1 VAPEPLTGAGV
12 GARSTL
18 SRLGPLSEPSV
29 ALQILAADSQL
40 AGPHTGPASYRWIV
54 ARALVCRLATGRPRR
69 RHAIGELRSEP
80 PSVSG
85 LRSAREPPLAPV
97 VSPAGARMNELAQSA
112 RVPPPSQRATPRAE
126 ELPAPPRPVASRAEP
141 GTDLREQRL
150 AIEAARQELSAG
162 RVDAALA
169 KLDDYRVRF
178 PRLAFHQESIVLR
191 IEALRMRGDHA
202 SARSLG
208 RTFLDA
214 NPDSPLAR
222 RVRSLTGLP

>member
-1 VAPEPLTGAGV
+1 MNDPERLLDRHDSELAGALLRALKADAPRADSKRR
-12 GARSTL
+12 A
-18 SRLGPLSEPSV
+18 
-29 ALQILAADSQL
+29 LAAAAFAAATAKSSAGSAAGSLLGSAAKWAMVGGLLGGTL
-40 AGPHTGPASYRWIV
+40 AGGGALLER
-54 ARALVCRLATGRPRR
+54 RAAP
-69 RHAIGELRSEP
+69 
-80 PSVSG
+80 
-85 LRSAREPPLAPV
+85 PPLASV
-97 VSPAGARMNELAQSA
+97 VSPAGARMNELAQSE
-112 RVPPPSQRATPRAE
+112 RVPPPSQRETPRAQ
-126 ELPAPPRPVASRAEP
+126 ELPAPPRPAASSAEP

-162 RVDAALA
+162 RADAALA

-191 IEALRMRGDHA
+191 IEALQMRGDHA

-222 RVRSLTGLP
+222 RVRSLTRLP